1 MTLDYPNKEVR
12 ESMYQFMIDD
22 ITAAESPNT
31 GMTFRDLNKAFL
43 AHDLPKVQIIINAL
57 LASLPYE
64 VYKKQSEGF
73 YHGLLHLIFSYLG
86 MFIESEPHL
95 SNGRADVVVQTP
107 QYIYIF
113 EFKFNKNAEDALQQI
128 KDKDYADKYR
138 AIGKPIVGI
147 GVNFNRA
154 KKKIMG
160 WLPENL

>member
-1 MTLDYPNKEVR
+1 
-12 ESMYQFMIDD
+12 
-22 ITAAESPNT
+22 
-31 GMTFRDLNKAFL
+31 
-43 AHDLPKVQIIINAL
+43 
-57 LASLPYE
+57 
-64 VYKKQSEGF
+64 
-73 YHGLLHLIFSYLG
+73 
-86 MFIESEPHL
+86 L

-138 AIGKPIVGI
+138 ATGKPIMGI
-147 GVNFNRA
+147 GVNFNKA

>member
-1 MTLDYPNKEVR
+1 MK
-12 ESMYQFMIDD
+12 
-22 ITAAESPNT
+22 
-31 GMTFRDLNKAFL
+31 DLNKAFL
-43 AHDLPKVQIIINAL
+43 ANDLPRVQIIINAL

-128 KDKDYADKYR
+128 KDKGYADKYR
-138 AIGKPIVGI
+138 AVGKTIVGI
-147 GVNFNRA
+147 GVNFNRV
-154 KKKIMG
+154 KKKITG
-160 WLPENL
+160 WLSENL